1 MSCQQTSFYNGA
13 LLGKCFLGSR
23 AIFQYGKQAVGKAS
37 KVGHIQVYIHAA
49 DALPFTTENL
59 LILVHFYVRCIMRH
73 LLSAATYYCVVCKLA
88 AVR

>member
-13 LLGKCFLGSR
+13 FIKCFLGSR
-23 AIFQYGKQAVGKAS
+23 AIFQYGERVVGKVS
-37 KVGHIQVYIHAA
+37 KAGHIRVYIHAA
-49 DALPFTTENL
+49 DTLPFTTENL
-59 LILVHFYVRCIMRH
+59 LILVHFYVKCIMCH